1 MIKAKQ
7 DRHMQSSP
15 ATYLLALLVGAW
27 PLVPTHAA
35 GRLEASAA
43 WIRTAPPGSMML
55 AGYVNLRN
63 SGDAALTVVGAES
76 TAFRSV
82 SMHQSV
88 EENGVERMRPLAK
101 FAIAPGESVT
111 FAPGGRH
118 LMLMQPVRQLK
129 SGDAVRI
136 HIATESGEGAS
147 ADFTVGDS
155 AP

>member
-1 MIKAKQ
+1 MIKAKR
-7 DRHMQSSP
+7 DRHMPGSLAKCLIVLFVSAWSSTS
-15 ATYLLALLVGAW
+15 A
-27 PLVPTHAA
+27 HAA

-43 WIRTAPPGSMML
+43 WIRAAPPGSVML
-55 AGYVNLRN
+55 AGYLRLRN
-63 SGDAALTVVGAES
+63 SGDVPLTVVGADS
-76 TAFRSV
+76 AAFRSV

-101 FAIAPGESVT
+101 FVIAPGDSVT
-111 FAPGGRH
+111 FAPGGKH

-136 HIATESGEGAS
+136 HIATESGEGAD
-147 ADFTVGDS
+147 ADFTLSDS

>member
-1 MIKAKQ
+1 MPSSLAKC
-7 DRHMQSSP
+7 
-15 ATYLLALLVGAW
+15 LLALFVGAW
-27 PLVPTHAA
+27 PLVTTHAA

-43 WIRTAPPGSMML
+43 WIRTGAPGSMML
-55 AGYVNLRN
+55 AGYLSLRN
-63 SGDAALTVVGAES
+63 SGDAALTVVGADS
-76 TAFRSV
+76 AAFRSV

-111 FAPGGRH
+111 FAPGSRH
-118 LMLMQPVRQLK
+118 LMLMQPLRQLK

-136 HIATESGEGAS
+136 HIATESGEGAN
-147 ADFTVGDS
+147 ADFIVRDS

>member
-1 MIKAKQ
+1 
-7 DRHMQSSP
+7 MQSSL
-15 ATYLLALLVGAW
+15 AKYLLALFVGGW
-27 PLVPTHAA
+27 PLVTTHAA

-43 WIRTAPPGSMML
+43 WIRTGAPGSMML
-55 AGYVNLRN
+55 AGYLSLRN
-63 SGDAALTVVGAES
+63 SGDAVLTVVGADS
-76 TAFRSV
+76 AAFRSV

-101 FAIAPGESVT
+101 FVIAPGESVT
-111 FAPGGRH
+111 FAPGGKH

-136 HIATESGEGAS
+136 HFATESGEGAN
-147 ADFTVGDS
+147 ANFIVRDS

>member
-1 MIKAKQ
+1 
-7 DRHMQSSP
+7 MQSSL
-15 ATYLLALLVGAW
+15 AKYLLALFVGAW
-27 PLVPTHAA
+27 PLTAAYAA
-35 GRLEASAA
+35 GRLEASAS
-43 WIRTAPPGSMML
+43 WIRTGPPGAMML

-63 SGDAALTVVGAES
+63 SGDVALTVVGADC
-76 TAFRSV
+76 AGFRSV

-111 FAPGGRH
+111 FAPGGKH

-129 SGDAVRI
+129 SGDTVRI

-147 ADFTVGDS
+147 ADFTVRDS

>member
-1 MIKAKQ
+1 
-7 DRHMQSSP
+7 MQSSLVK
-15 ATYLLALLVGAW
+15 YLLALFVGAW
-27 PLVPTHAA
+27 PLVTVHAA

-55 AGYVNLRN
+55 GGYLSLRN
-63 SGDAALTVVGAES
+63 SGDAPLTVVGAES
-76 TAFRSV
+76 ATFRSV

-111 FAPGGRH
+111 FAPGGKH

-129 SGDAVRI
+129 FGDAVRI
-136 HIATESGEGAS
+136 HIATDSGEGAS
-147 ADFTVGDS
+147 ADFAVRDS